1 MADPTQ
7 DTHQFRLTTPLGKD
21 VLLCQRWTCTE
32 AASTFFDL
40 RIECLSRRADIRPG
54 ELLLKQVTLL
64 CALQGQPVRHF
75 TGIVRQVERA
85 AAAAAPT
92 LFGYVLHVVPP
103 AWVLDQGTGYEVFAD
118 IDIPQLLEKVIGP
131 LKHSVTLRRSHDV
144 APSMTRYDETRWA
157 FLSRMMEREGI
168 FHTFRHTATECELLL
183 NDREAIA
190 LHGVDKLSD
199 IPADG
204 TPELTVGGIS
214 QQPTVRR
221 VVVATSNVA
230 LVDQE
235 NMEETIT
242 QDIPP
247 SPAVWELKP
256 SQFTPGFES
265 GVYDVVT
272 GAQHDGV
279 ARDNSAD
286 AAALTKVSAKVR
298 SQSNLLAQEGL
309 AATSRLTGTST
320 AAGLTAAAKVDL
332 KVSTDPT
339 LTGTYFIVS
348 VTHTGENGSFIA
360 ADNSSPRY
368 INSFAAQMNF
378 TPFRPAR
385 STKWPSV
392 QGVHLGTVVGPA
404 NEEIFTDKFGRI
416 RVAFEW
422 TKLSDPAT
430 RGPTD
435 GCWVRVA
442 QPVAGAQWG
451 AFFLPRVGH
460 QVLVSFLNGD
470 PDAPIVVGSLY
481 NNVNTPLQ
489 TLPRDQAHTGIR
501 TRSTPQGT
509 AETFNELRF
518 DDKKGAEQVHFKA
531 QSNLDALI
539 NNNVTID
546 IGEGKQIVRHRKGD
560 RELHHAEGDEVH
572 EVLNGKRTTTIAP
585 GDDLTTVDGGSW
597 LTDVKQG
604 DVGLRAKQIVQVRST
619 DESVVVKAS
628 KQIKLET
635 ETNAI
640 LLLASSDVNIT
651 ANSGKVLI
659 EAATEITLKVGS
671 NLITISTSGI
681 DITAAKIAVT
691 ASTAADI
698 TAGAKLSLTGA
709 MVMIN

>member
-7 DTHQFRLTTPLGKD
+7 DTHQFQLTTPLGKD
-21 VLLCQRWTCTE
+21 VLLCQRWSCTE
-32 AASTFFDL
+32 AASTFFEL
-40 RIECLSRRADIRPG
+40 RVECLSPRPDIKPSD
-54 ELLLKQVTLL
+54 LLLKQVTLL
-64 CALQGQPVRHF
+64 CAMQGQPVRHF

-85 AAAAAPT
+85 AVAAAPT

-103 AWVLDQGTGYEVFAD
+103 AWVLDQGHGYEVFSD

-131 LKHSVTLRRSHDV
+131 VKHNVTLRRSHDV
-144 APSMTRYDETRWA
+144 VPSMTRYNETRWA

-168 FHTFRHTATECELLL
+168 FYTFRHTATDCELLL
-183 NDREAIA
+183 NDRDAIA

-199 IPADG
+199 IPTDG
-204 TPELTVGGIS
+204 TPQLGVAGIS

-221 VVVATSNVA
+221 VVVTTSNVA

-247 SPAVWELKP
+247 APAVWELKP
-256 SQFTPGFES
+256 STFTPGFES

-272 GAQHDGV
+272 GVQHDGV

-286 AAALTKVSAKVR
+286 AVALTKLSAHAR

-309 AATSRLTGTST
+309 AATSRLSGKSG
-320 AAGLTAAAKVDL
+320 AVGLTAAAIVDL
-332 KVSTDPT
+332 KVSTDT
-339 LTGTYFIVS
+339 SLTGTYFIVS
-348 VTHTGENGSFIA
+348 VLHSGENGSFIA
-360 ADNSSPRY
+360 GDSSTPGY
-368 INSFAAQMNF
+368 SNSFTAQTNF
-378 TPFRPAR
+378 MPFRPTR
-385 STKWPSV
+385 STPWPSV

-404 NEEIFTDKFGRI
+404 SEEIFTDKFGRI
-416 RVAFEW
+416 RVAFDW
-422 TKLSDPAT
+422 TKLSDPTT

-546 IGEGKQIVRHRKGD
+546 IGEGKQIVRHKKGD

-572 EVLNGKRTTTIAP
+572 EVLNGKRTTTIKP
-585 GDDLTTVDGGSW
+585 GDDLTVVDGGAW
-597 LTDVKQG
+597 LTDVKEG
-604 DVGLRAKQIVQVRST
+604 AIGLRAKNAVQVRST
-619 DESVVVKAS
+619 DGSVAVVAKEQVKLDAENNAIRLNGGTDVLLNAQGGSVV
-628 KQIKLET
+628 
-635 ETNAI
+635 
-640 LLLASSDVNIT
+640 
-651 ANSGKVLI
+651 I
-659 EAATEITLKVGS
+659 EAASQIELKVGS
-671 NLITISTSGI
+671 NSIVISSSGI
-681 DITAAKIAVT
+681 EIIAAKLSVT
-691 ASTAADI
+691 ASTNADI
-698 TAGAKLSLTGA
+698 VAGTKLSLVGA

>member
-7 DTHQFRLTTPLGKD
+7 DSHPFRLKTPLGKD
-21 VLLCQRWTCTE
+21 VLLCQRWTCAE
-32 AASTFFDL
+32 AASALFEL
-40 RIECLSRRADIRPG
+40 RIECLSPRADIKPS
-54 ELLLKQVTLL
+54 ELLLKRVTLL
-64 CALQGQPVRHF
+64 CALPGQPVRHF
-75 TGIVRQVERA
+75 TGIVRQVERQTGA
-85 AAAAAPT
+85 AVPT

-103 AWVLDQGTGYEVFAD
+103 AWTLDQGAGYEVFSD
-118 IDIPQLLEKVIGP
+118 IDIPKLLDTVIGP
-131 LKHSVTLRRSHDV
+131 LEHSLTLRREHV
-144 APSMTRYDETRWA
+144 VVPSMTRYDETRWA

-168 FHTFRHTATECELLL
+168 FYTFRHTASDCELVL
-183 NDREAIA
+183 NDRDAVA
-190 LHGVDKLSD
+190 LHGVERLSD
-199 IPADG
+199 LPNDG
-204 TPELTVGGIS
+204 TPSLAVTGIS

-221 VVVATSNVA
+221 VAVTTSNVA

-247 SPAVWELKP
+247 APAVWELRP
-256 SQFTPGFES
+256 STFTPGFES

-279 ARDNSAD
+279 ARDNAAD
-286 AAALTKVSAKVR
+286 AAALTKVSSHVR

-309 AATSRLTGTST
+309 AATSRLTGQSG

-332 KVSTDPT
+332 AVSTDAS

-348 VTHTGENGSFIA
+348 VKHAGENGSFVGGDA
-360 ADNSSPRY
+360 TRSSY
-368 INSFAAQMNF
+368 VNTFTAQTNF
-378 TPFRPAR
+378 MPFRPPR
-385 STKWPSV
+385 QTPWPSV
-392 QGVHLGTVVGPA
+392 QGVHLGTVVGPT
-404 NEEIFTDKFGRI
+404 NEEIFADKFGRI
-416 RVAFEW
+416 RVAFDW

-489 TLPRDQAHTGIR
+489 TLPRDQAHSGIR

-518 DDKKGAEQVHFKA
+518 DDRKGAEQVHFKA
-531 QSNLDALI
+531 QSNLDALV

-546 IGEGKQIVRHRKGD
+546 IGEGKQIIRHRKGD
-560 RELHHAEGDEVH
+560 RELHHTEGNEVH
-572 EVLNGKRTTTIAP
+572 EILNGNRTTSIAP
-585 GDDLTTVDGGSW
+585 GDDITTVDGGKW
-597 LTDVKQG
+597 LVDVKQAAA
-604 DVGLRAKQIVQVRST
+604 GLRAKDVVQIQST
-619 DESVVVKAS
+619 DESVAVRAAKAVKVEAESGNVTLLGGTDVLVNATGGSVV
-628 KQIKLET
+628 
-635 ETNAI
+635 
-640 LLLASSDVNIT
+640 
-651 ANSGKVLI
+651 I
-659 EAATEITLKVGS
+659 EAASQIELKVGS
-671 NLITISTSGI
+671 NSIVISSSGI
-681 DITAAKIAVT
+681 EIVTAQLTVT
-691 ASTAADI
+691 ASTNASI
-698 TAGAKLSLTGA
+698 TAGTKLALTST
-709 MVMIN
+709 MVLIN